1 MTRFSVIV
9 LLVMVAGTAGF
20 MIIEEW
26 SLVEAL
32 YMTVITV
39 STVGFSAVRQLSDT
53 GYVFTIVLIIAG
65 VSSAAY
71 LAGTLGEYVVSGQLR
86 LQLRRRKMERSIEAL
101 DKHYIVCGYGRVG
114 EQITDDLSRSNAQ
127 FAVVD
132 VDPKRVERAPSDLLY
147 VVGDASDDKV
157 LHEAG
162 IERAEGLVAATG
174 DDARNIFITLTART
188 LNNDLEIIGRANSP
202 ATESKLK
209 RAGANHVISPSR
221 IAGRRIS
228 TQLLNPSIT
237 NFFDTVMPSGSENI
251 WIEEIV
257 VSSRS
262 DLVGTT
268 IEQSKVKSNTGAYV
282 IAVRRADNETMIP
295 NPPATLEFA
304 VGDILMAFG
313 TRDQLGVLA
322 DLAAAGRK
330 PHRQHTVW

>member
-1 MTRFSVIV
+1 MTRFTVIV

-20 MIIEEW
+20 MIIEGW

-39 STVGFSAVRQLSDT
+39 STVGFTEVRPLSDT
-53 GYVFTIVLIIAG
+53 GHLFTIVLIVAG

-86 LQLRRRKMERSIEAL
+86 LQLRRHKMERSIKA
-101 DKHYIVCGYGRVG
+101 
-114 EQITDDLSRSNAQ
+114 
-127 FAVVD
+127 
-132 VDPKRVERAPSDLLY
+132 LLY

-162 IERAEGLVAATG
+162 IARAEGLVAATG
-174 DDARNIFITLTART
+174 DHARNIFITLTART
-188 LNNDLEIIGRANSP
+188 LNNGLEIIGRANSP

-221 IAGRRIS
+221 IAGRRIA

-237 NFFDTVMPSGSENI
+237 NFFDIVMPSGSENI

-268 IEQSKVKSNTGAYV
+268 LEQSKVKSHTGAYI
-282 IAVRRADNETMIP
+282 IAVCRADSE
-295 NPPATLEFA
+295 
-304 VGDILMAFG
+304 
-313 TRDQLGVLA
+313 R
-322 DLAAAGRK
+322 
-330 PHRQHTVW
+330 